1 MGLMGLWSPL
11 TRPHNFGGY
20 RPQAEGDN
28 NSTFYIFKKGGVLME
43 QIKTVSIVI
52 PCRNEEKYIG
62 DCINSFLNQSYP
74 QEDMEILICD
84 GLSTDNTRSI
94 VSEYAQKYPNVRLL
108 DNPGLS
114 APKGMN
120 IGINES
126 KADAIIIFGA
136 HGYAHQDFVKNNL
149 LELCDPVIGCV
160 GGVLETINEN
170 DKGKAIALAM
180 SSPFGVGNA
189 LFRYAKERKFVDTV
203 AFGAYRREVLDKI
216 GYFDEELVRNQDDEL
231 NFRII
236 EAGYKILLSPE
247 IKAYYYSRGSFG
259 KLWKQYFQY
268 GFWKVRVMQKHG
280 KTASI
285 RHLVPLAFVL
295 INIFGILLGIF
306 FTPIL
311 LLWILQ
317 LILYCFGDIL
327 FSVKLTKSEFGLLRY
342 IPFIFPILHISYG
355 LGFLQGI
362 FAFYLFGGKKAID
375 KNTTMSR

>member
-1 MGLMGLWSPL
+1 M
-11 TRPHNFGGY
+11 
-20 RPQAEGDN
+20 
-28 NSTFYIFKKGGVLME
+28 
-43 QIKTVSIVI
+43 
-52 PCRNEEKYIG
+52 
-62 DCINSFLNQSYP
+62 NQSYS
-74 QEDMEILICD
+74 QEHIEILICD
-84 GLSTDNTRSI
+84 GLSTDQTRSI
-94 VSEYAQKYPNVRLL
+94 VGGYAQKHLNVKLL

-120 IGINES
+120 IGINQS
-126 KADAIIIFGA
+126 KADVIIIFGA
-136 HGYAHQDFVKNNL
+136 HGYAHIDFVKNNL
-149 LELCDPVIGCV
+149 LELSDQSIGCA

-170 DKGKAIALAM
+170 EKGKAIALAM

-189 LFRYAKERKFVDTV
+189 LFRYAKERQFVDTV

-231 NFRII
+231 NFRVI
-236 EAGYKILLSPE
+236 EAGYKILLSPD

-295 INIFGILLGIF
+295 INLFGILLGLF
-306 FTPIL
+306 FLPIL

-317 LILYCFGDIL
+317 LILYAFGAIL
-327 FSVKLTKSEFGLLRY
+327 FSVRLAKSELGLLKY
-342 IPFIFPILHISYG
+342 IPFVFPLLHISYG
-355 LGFLQGI
+355 LGFLQGL
-362 FAFYLFGGKKAID
+362 FAFYVFGSKKAID